1 MSQTELSQTDRNLGF
16 PALNSEVRAAGTAF
30 ILDAIAA
37 NPAISGQALRELVHS
52 DFMRGDT
59 WTGWGEATALCLQ
72 QVVIDAVLDGHK
84 TSTINTAFMEDQQM
98 FLESIAAG
106 ANIDNPWAL
115 DLDGDGAADAGR
127 AEALDARIYVLAV
140 SHGGDA
146 SDTWDLA
153 DVPVVAVGF
162 MANMGGL

>member
-1 MSQTELSQTDRNLGF
+1 MSQIDDQLGF

-52 DFMRGDT
+52 DFMHGDT

-72 QVVIDAVLDGHK
+72 QVVIDALLDGHK
-84 TSTINTAFMEDQQM
+84 TSAVNTAFMEDQQL
-98 FLESIAAG
+98 FLRSIATG
-106 ANIDNPWAL
+106 ANIDNPWVL

-127 AEALDARIYVLAV
+127 AEALDLRIWVLAV
-140 SHGGDA
+140 SHGGSA
-146 SDTWDLA
+146 SDTWNLA
-153 DVPVVAVGF
+153 DVPVTAVGF
-162 MANMGGL
+162 MADLQAV